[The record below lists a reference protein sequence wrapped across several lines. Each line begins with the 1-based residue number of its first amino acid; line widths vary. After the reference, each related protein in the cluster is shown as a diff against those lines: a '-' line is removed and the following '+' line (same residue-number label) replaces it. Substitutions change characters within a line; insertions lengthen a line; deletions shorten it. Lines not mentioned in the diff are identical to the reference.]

1 MINFARFFSGMKI
14 YDIPSITGNLRKN
27 IELKIINI
35 SYAELILQFDQCHFM
50 RFILKNEPNFKRKS
64 IRYITIHVTM

>member
-1 MINFARFFSGMKI
+1 MINLARFFSGMKI
-14 YDIPSITGNLRKN
+14 YDIPSITGNLGKN
-27 IELKIINI
+27 IELKIINN
-35 SYAELILQFDQCHFM
+35 AELILQFDQYHFM